1 MKQIRVVQFSV
12 FITFFFAVLTSVSA
26 QSTLTLYQ
34 GTTINI
40 TTGADL
46 CVNTI
51 IGGSNIY
58 GGGTICSGPMTV
70 QIISSNVPPENFEI
84 FQNFPNPFNPATFIK
99 FQLPEKS
106 SVNIKVYDQSGRE
119 TASLFEGEYEQGFY
133 SVAFDGAG
141 LSSGIYYY
149 RIEAHSLS
157 QTKSGFI
164 KTLKM
169 SLIK

>member
-1 MKQIRVVQFSV
+1 MKNNITLLLSAFTLFFLIAVVGLKAQS
-12 FITFFFAVLTSVSA
+12 VLT
-26 QSTLTLYQ
+26 LEN
-34 GTTINI
+34 GTTLGIFS
-40 TTGADL
+40 GSDL
-46 CVNTI
+46 CANI
-51 IGGSNIY
+51 INGRNNLYGS
-58 GGGTICSGPMTV
+58 GTICSGPMTV
-70 QIISSNVPPENFEI
+70 QIISSNVTPEKFEI

-106 SVNIKVYDQSGRE
+106 SVNIKVYDQTGRE

-141 LSSGIYYY
+141 LASGIYYF